1 MEVEDL
7 FDKVL
12 LFRFSL
18 FLLLF
23 KTPPQRSGLS
33 TCNVRPAE
41 TLALYFPH
49 TVLAF
54 YTSSSS
60 LWNSPLSL
68 TSLINLF
75 LNLATCILPLFLIPA
90 NLPSTSSSL
99 AAQTSWR
106 LGILIPC
113 EFLIGVKV
121 IFTCTSKNK
130 QKKHNFL
137 STSMPPCPTVLRMAG
152 S

>member
-1 MEVEDL
+1 MEVGDL

-49 TVLAF
+49 IAF

-68 TSLINLF
+68 TSLINLL

-99 AAQTSWR
+99 AAQMSWR
-106 LGILIPC
+106 LGILIP
-113 EFLIGVKV
+113 
-121 IFTCTSKNK
+121 
-130 QKKHNFL
+130 
-137 STSMPPCPTVLRMAG
+137 
-152 S
+152 